1 MFTIA
6 SWISVVHF
14 LLNGLF
20 CFHNIWFLLQLVLF
34 MTKLYYSANI
44 PNKLFWSFCMQ
55 IPNTLGSHGNTLSL
69 SDSTNFACS
78 KYHHPPS
85 PFQRKQLKAIA
96 TAQIWKIKTVTCIF
110 VASHEKQYLFTDF
123 VGKLCSH
130 FSDEETHALMHLT
143 IFSFS
148 EKAR

>member
-1 MFTIA
+1 MVQL
-6 SWISVVHF
+6 SVQKIVSHAIVPYHFHLSHF
-14 LLNGLF
+14 LMNLSKNVSLNNSSKHCLPLPHEFPWCIFCWMHGLL

-69 SDSTNFACS
+69 SDSINFACS

-85 PFQRKQLKAIA
+85 PFQRKQ
-96 TAQIWKIKTVTCIF
+96 
-110 VASHEKQYLFTDF
+110 
-123 VGKLCSH
+123 
-130 FSDEETHALMHLT
+130 
-143 IFSFS
+143 
-148 EKAR
+148 